1 MLTTLC
7 FLGVILVSP
16 QQDLAQLTAGV
27 TKVAK
32 PGLPGVVSAISPSSV
47 SFVIA
52 QDGPIIIP
60 VASAGRL
67 GKGRVA
73 AFGHGGFLTAESAK
87 EGDTGKLLAN
97 VIQWCSGRAGKLRV
111 GCIERSDQDW
121 VRSLGFEPIPVSRGS
136 LEADLR
142 RADVA
147 ILPASFD
154 SPVIENYVK
163 NGGGLITAHTPW
175 GWMQLN
181 PGKDLAT
188 QMPMQGILH
197 QAGLSFSD
205 GYAERVWPAKDQNES
220 SRVNAA
226 QALGN
231 LSTDGQQA
239 SSTIMAAL
247 RSTTDRDDFN
257 RQVRNAVAGATIK
270 TPTEKSPLTSKDALS
285 RLALTVKHL
294 DRQAGKSSV
303 RVEPSAADFP
313 GLVPDGAPRV
323 EASVLIPVN
332 KTQWVST
339 GLYAAPGEEITV
351 ESPVA
356 LSSASVQIGSHSD
369 GLWHLDR
376 WQRHPEI
383 TVRKVLVPGVTR
395 ISSPFGGLVY
405 IAIDRRNSLPEQ
417 KLRFGNVVRSARYV
431 HGKTTLAQWN
441 DQLKNQAPWVEIGS
455 EKVIFTVPLVDAQ
468 KVADPIALMNLWDK
482 SLDLYS
488 ELDGR
493 PLPDRAERIVC
504 DRQISAGYMHS
515 GYPIMTWM
523 DNSIALS
530 LDAKKL
536 GSEGTWGHWHEIG
549 HNHQK
554 GEWTF
559 DGTGEV
565 TNNIYTVY
573 LMNKIAGKG
582 IYDRIQSESAKV
594 KAYLAKGGDFEQW
607 KREPFLAL
615 TMYMQL
621 VDTFGWDSMK
631 KYFRSYEGPNAGAM
645 PKNDLEKRDQFMTR
659 YSRVIGKNL
668 GPFFQDWGVPTSQ
681 RARDSLRDL
690 PVWVPAGF
698 PGRESKQLDF

>member
-1 MLTTLC
+1 MLSTLC
-7 FLGVILVSP
+7 FLGFLLVSP

-27 TKVAK
+27 SKVAK
-32 PGLPGVVSAISPSSV
+32 PGLPGVVSAISPNSV

-67 GKGRVA
+67 GRGRVA
-73 AFGHGGFLTAESAK
+73 AFGHGGFLTAGSAK
-87 EGDTGKLLAN
+87 EGDTGKLLSN

-111 GCIERSDQDW
+111 GCIERSDHEW
-121 VRSLGFEPIPVSRGS
+121 VRSLGFEPISVSRDS

-142 RADVA
+142 RVDVA

-154 SPVIENYVK
+154 SSVIENYVK

-188 QMPMQGILH
+188 QMPMQGLLH

-205 GYAERVWPAKDQNES
+205 GYAERVWPAKDLNES
-220 SRVNAA
+220 NRVNAA

-231 LSTDGQQA
+231 LNVDGQQA

-247 RSTTDRDDFN
+247 RSTTERDDFN
-257 RQVRNAVAGATIK
+257 RQVRNAVTGASVK
-270 TPTEKSPLTSKDALS
+270 TPTEKSPLSAKDALS
-285 RLALTVKHL
+285 RLALTVKYL
-294 DRQAGKSSV
+294 DRQSGKPSP

-313 GLVPDGAPRV
+313 GSVPDTAPRV
-323 EASVLIPVN
+323 EASVMIPVN
-332 KTQWVST
+332 KNQWVST

-351 ESPVA
+351 ESPVT
-356 LSSASVQIGSHSD
+356 LSSASVQIGCHSD
-369 GLWHLDR
+369 TLWHLDR

-383 TVRKVLVPGVTR
+383 TVRKTLIPGVTR

-405 IAIDRRNSLPEQ
+405 IAVDRRNSLPEQ
-417 KLRFGNVVRSARYV
+417 KLTFSNVVRSARYV
-431 HGKTTLAQWN
+431 HGKTTLAQWKE
-441 DQLKNQAPWVEIGS
+441 QLKYQAPWVEIGS
-455 EKVIFTVPLVDAQ
+455 EKIIFSVPLVDAQ
-468 KVADPIALMNLWDK
+468 KVDDPVALMNLWDK

-493 PLPDRAERIVC
+493 TLPDRAERIVC

-523 DNSIALS
+523 DSSIELS
-530 LDAKKL
+530 LSVKKL
-536 GSEGTWGHWHEIG
+536 TTDGTWGHWHELG

-565 TNNIYTVY
+565 TCNLYSLY
-573 LMNKIAGKG
+573 LMQKIAGKTLL
-582 IYDRIQSESAKV
+582 DRIGSEKPKV
-594 KAYLAKGGDFEQW
+594 EAYLAKGGDFNKW
-607 KREPFLAL
+607 KSEPFLAL
-615 TMYMQL
+615 YMYGQL
-621 VDTFGWDSMK
+621 IEAFGWDSVK
-631 KYFRSYEGPNAGAM
+631 KYLRNYEGPNAGVM

-668 GPFFQDWGVPTSQ
+668 GPFFQGWGVPTSQ
-681 RARDSLRDL
+681 GARDSLKDL

-698 PGRESKQLDF
+698 PKR